1 MSRATAKPVKSSGTR
16 GSASTMRPK
25 ATTVRGTVTEKR
37 GSATKVTLTPLKPT
51 TLGHSDLTKAVRSY
65 DRKKP
70 AADEK
75 LLSAVDAKIDA
86 QAQLRAL
93 VANID
98 TIEDAFRQTGRTTQ
112 MLETAARLARS
123 GTPVLIIMKDE
134 ARVDQVLN
142 TAKFYANTMVNVRSH
157 NPKLPLFDWS
167 TLEPIVPEY
176 QGWKV
181 FIDHDVA
188 YAYNRQ
194 ILNLLLW
201 NQPLTGDVNA
211 N

>member
-1 MSRATAKPVKSSGTR
+1 MANPRKASAPARSGGTSTSTTKP
-16 GSASTMRPK
+16 
-25 ATTVRGTVTEKR
+25 
-37 GSATKVTLTPLKPT
+37 KVTKAATM
-51 TLGHSDLTKAVRSY
+51 GHSDLTKAVRGNLASIANKVQLPARVRDKIVSQMLDEPVDPRLELR
-65 DRKKP
+65 DR
-70 AADEK
+70 
-75 LLSAVDAKIDA
+75 IFG
-86 QAQLRAL
+86 
-93 VANID
+93 ID

-112 MLETAARLARS
+112 MLESAASLARS

-142 TAKFYANTMVNVRSH
+142 TAKFYANTQVNVRSH

-181 FIDHDVA
+181 FVDHDVA

-194 ILNLLLW
+194 ILNLLGW
-201 NQPLTGDVNA
+201 VNLDEKTA
-211 N
+211 DE